1 MKIVF
6 FMRHR
11 GYVRNFESMLV
22 GLAERGHDVVVAL
35 GEVATPWLGS
45 APATSHPL
53 AASCPT
59 LEFRAAPRQ
68 KGVATVLGRR
78 LRVARDYL
86 RYLTPAYD
94 DAEPLRA
101 RARGKAP
108 LSIRALVHMPGIRSR
123 AGLARLDRALGRLER
138 RLRPPREIV
147 RFLAAEAPDAVL
159 VTPLIELGSPQT
171 AIVRAAQASGIP
183 VALCVASW
191 DNLTNKG
198 GIREEL
204 DLVAVWNEAQRR
216 EAIELHG
223 VSPERVV
230 ATGANAYDH
239 WFEWQPTTSR
249 EEFCASVGI
258 PADRP
263 FVLYVGSS
271 RFIAPNEV
279 PFVVGWLEFLRS
291 HSDPALR
298 ELGVVIRPHP
308 QNAAQ
313 WEDFDASAFAG
324 VAVHPRGGQDPVDRA
339 SKSSFYDSIHHSAGV
354 VGINTSALIE
364 SAIVGR
370 TVYTLALPE
379 VRRGQE
385 GTLHFRHLVQAGGG
399 VLEVANSL
407 EQHAEQLQRG
417 LAAPD
422 AANRNKPFLEEFV
435 RPFGLDTPAA
445 PRLIEAIERIAGA
458 AAGEADDRSAARGIV
473 RAR

>member
-1 MKIVF
+1 
-6 FMRHR
+6 MRHR
-11 GYVRNFESMLV
+11 GYVRNFESLLV
-22 GLAERGHDVVVAL
+22 GLVERGHDVVVAL
-35 GEVATPWLGS
+35 GDVPTPWLGS
-45 APATSHPL
+45 TPGTSHPV
-53 AASCPT
+53 ADSCPAV
-59 LEFRAAPRQ
+59 EFRSGPRQ
-68 KGVATVLGRR
+68 RGPAFVLGRR

-86 RYLTPAYD
+86 RYLAPAYEHV
-94 DAEPLRA
+94 EPLRV

-108 LSIRALVHMPGIRSR
+108 LSIRALVHMPGIRSP
-123 AGLARLDRALGRLER
+123 AGLAALDRALGRLEA
-138 RLRPPREIV
+138 RLPRPKAV
-147 RFLAAEAPDAVL
+147 DRFLAAEAADAVL

-171 AIVRAAQASGIP
+171 AIVRAAQALGIP

-204 DLVAVWNEAQRR
+204 DLVAVWNESQRR

-239 WFEWQPTTSR
+239 WFEWEPTSSR
-249 EEFCASVGI
+249 EEFCEGVGL

-279 PFVVGWLEFLRS
+279 PFVLRWLQFLRGQGER
-291 HSDPALR
+291 ALR
-298 ELGVVIRPHP
+298 EVGVLIRPHP

-313 WEDFDASAFAG
+313 WEDFDASTIAG
-324 VAVHPRGGQDPVDRA
+324 VAIHPRAGQDPVDRTA
-339 SKSSFYDSIHHSAGV
+339 KSFFYDSIYHSAGV

-379 VRRGQE
+379 VRRGQD

-399 VLEVANSL
+399 VLEVAHSL
-407 EQHAEQLQRG
+407 EEHAIQLQRG
-417 LAAPD
+417 LQIPEAAG
-422 AANRNKPFLEEFV
+422 RNKAFLEAFV

-445 PRLIEAIERIAGA
+445 PRLIEAIEQIATA
-458 AAGEADDRSAARGIV
+458 PAGNTDERSAPRGIV

>member
-1 MKIVF
+1 
-6 FMRHR
+6 MRHR
-11 GYVRNFESMLV
+11 GYVRNFESTLV

-35 GEVATPWLGS
+35 GDVATPWLGS
-45 APATSHPL
+45 ASATSHPL
-53 AASCPT
+53 ATSCPT

-86 RYLTPAYD
+86 RYLSPAYD

-108 LSIRALVHMPGIRSR
+108 LSIRALVHLPGIRSR
-123 AGLARLDRALGRLER
+123 AGLARLDRLLGRLER
-138 RLRPPREIV
+138 RLPRAKGID

-171 AIVRAAQASGIP
+171 AIVRSAQAAGIP

-198 GIREEL
+198 GIREDL
-204 DLVAVWNEAQRR
+204 DLVAVWNESQRR

-223 VSPERVV
+223 VTPERVV

-239 WFEWQPTTSR
+239 WFEWEPASSR
-249 EEFCASVGI
+249 EGYCESVGLS
-258 PADRP
+258 AERP

-279 PFVVGWLEFLRS
+279 PFVLRWLQYLRG
-291 HSDPALR
+291 HGDRALR
-298 ELGVVIRPHP
+298 EVGVLIRPHP

-313 WEDFDASAFAG
+313 WEDFDASAIAG
-324 VAVHPRGGQDPVDRA
+324 VAIHPRAGQDPVDRTA
-339 SKSSFYDSIHHSAGV
+339 KSFFYDSIYHSAGV

-399 VLEVANSL
+399 VLEVAHSL
-407 EQHAEQLQRG
+407 EEHAAQLQRG
-417 LAAPD
+417 LEIPEATD
-422 AANRNKPFLEEFV
+422 RNRAFLEAFI

-445 PRLIEAIERIAGA
+445 PRLIEAIEQI
-458 AAGEADDRSAARGIV
+458 AAGTAGNTDDRPIPGGIV

>member
-1 MKIVF
+1 LKIVF

-11 GYVRNFESMLV
+11 GYVRNFESTLV
-22 GLAERGHDVVVAL
+22 GLVERGHDVVVAL
-35 GEVATPWLGS
+35 GDVATPWLGS

-53 AASCPT
+53 AAACPAI
-59 LEFRAAPRQ
+59 EFRPAPRQ
-68 KGVATVLGRR
+68 RGVATVLGRR

-86 RYLTPAYD
+86 RFLSPAYD
-94 DAEPLRA
+94 HAEPLRA

-108 LSIRALVHMPGIRSR
+108 LSIRALVHLPGIRSR
-123 AGLARLDRALGRLER
+123 SGLARLDRALGRLER
-138 RLRPPREIV
+138 RLPRPKEID

-159 VTPLIELGSPQT
+159 VTPLVELGSPQT
-171 AIVRAAQASGIP
+171 AIVRAARAAGIP

-198 GIREEL
+198 GVREEL
-204 DLVAVWNEAQRR
+204 DLVAVWNEPQRR

-223 VSPERVV
+223 VPPERVV

-239 WFEWQPTTSR
+239 WFEWEPATSP
-249 EEFCASVGI
+249 EEFCARVGL

-271 RFIAPNEV
+271 RFIAPDEV
-279 PFVVGWLEFLRS
+279 PFVTRWLQFIRS
-291 HSDPALR
+291 HPALH
-298 ELGVVIRPHP
+298 ELGVLIRPHP
-308 QNAAQ
+308 QNATQ
-313 WEDFDASAFAG
+313 WEDFDASAIAG
-324 VAVHPRGGQDPVDRA
+324 VAIHPRGGQDPVDRTA
-339 SKSSFYDSIHHSAGV
+339 KSSFYDSIYHSAGV

-370 TVYTLALPE
+370 TVYTLALPD

-399 VLEVANSL
+399 VLEVAHSL
-407 EQHAEQLQRG
+407 EEHAAQLQRG
-417 LAAPD
+417 LEMPEAFD
-422 AANRNKPFLEEFV
+422 RNRGFLEEFV

-445 PRLIEAIERIAGA
+445 PRLIEAIEQLVEAAPGRPNERA
-458 AAGEADDRSAARGIV
+458 AAV
-473 RAR
+473 RAP

>member
-11 GYVRNFESMLV
+11 GYVRNFESLLI

-35 GEVATPWLGS
+35 GDVPTPWLGS
-45 APATSHPL
+45 TPGTSHPL
-53 AASCPT
+53 ADSCPDVA
-59 LEFRAAPRQ
+59 FRSGPRQ
-68 KGVATVLGRR
+68 RGVATVLGRR

-86 RYLTPAYD
+86 RYLSPAYD

-108 LSIRALVHMPGIRSR
+108 LSIRALVHLPGIRSPS
-123 AGLARLDRALGRLER
+123 GLARLDGALGRLER
-138 RLRPPREIV
+138 RLPRPKEID
-147 RFLAAEAPDAVL
+147 RFLATEAPDAVL
-159 VTPLIELGSPQT
+159 VTPLVELGSPQT
-171 AIVRAAQASGIP
+171 AVVRAAQAAGIP

-216 EAIELHG
+216 EAIDLHG
-223 VSPERVV
+223 VSPQRVV
-230 ATGANAYDH
+230 ATGANPYDH
-239 WFEWQPTTSR
+239 WFEWEPNTSR
-249 EEFCASVGI
+249 EEFCASVGL

-279 PFVVGWLEFLRS
+279 PFVMRWLEFLRS
-291 HSDPALR
+291 HGDPALR

-308 QNAAQ
+308 QNATQ
-313 WEDFDASAFAG
+313 WEGFDVSAFTA
-324 VAVHPRGGQDPVDRA
+324 VVVHPRGGQDPVDRS
-339 SKSSFYDSIHHSAGV
+339 SKSSFYDSIYHSAGV

-379 VRRGQE
+379 VSRGQE

-399 VLEVANSL
+399 VLEVARSL
-407 EQHAEQLQRG
+407 EEHAAQLQRG
-417 LAAPD
+417 LDTPD
-422 AANRNKPFLEEFV
+422 AADRNRAFLEEFV
-435 RPFGLDTPAA
+435 RPFGLDAPAT
-445 PRLIEAIERIAGA
+445 PRLIEAIEQIAGA
-458 AAGEADDRSAARGIV
+458 ASERSAARGII
-473 RAR
+473 RAP